1 MIPNVGTEVRVKVRN
16 PSFKNV
22 AKYAPG
28 VLQEYE
34 TFVGTVYPSQKW
46 QNGRKVLNLAT
57 TVRDFPFREIELVD
71 IVSIDGVITATP
83 QPRKDTIKVW
93 TVQGSTGKEYTV
105 TEISGK
111 RSCTCVGFGYHGYC
125 KHIK

>member
-1 MIPNVGTEVRVKVRN
+1 MIPNVGTEVQVKVRN
-16 PSFKNV
+16 PSFKN
-22 AKYAPG
+22 AARFAPG
-28 VLQEYE
+28 VIQEYE
-34 TFVGTVYPSQKW
+34 TFIGTVYPSQKW
-46 QNGRKVLNLAT
+46 QKSRAVLNLAT
-57 TVRDFPFREIELVD
+57 TVREFPFREIELVD
-71 IVSIDGVITATP
+71 IVSIDGVVAATP